1 MEGMLRIDGRE
12 IRLKATAA
20 TPIRYRSEFGV
31 DFFKDV
37 YRFGVSGNTI
47 AKSDSGKAVT
57 DEELN
62 AIELDCVYRLLWA
75 FAKEADK
82 DILPFMEWLESFDV
96 LPFTDCAKAISPLIN
111 KLMQSKKQKTPTQI
125 SRGKGKKKKR

>member
-37 YRFGVSGNTI
+37 
-47 AKSDSGKAVT
+47 
-57 DEELN
+57 
-62 AIELDCVYRLLWA
+62 
-75 FAKEADK
+75 
-82 DILPFMEWLESFDV
+82 
-96 LPFTDCAKAISPLIN
+96 
-111 KLMQSKKQKTPTQI
+111 
-125 SRGKGKKKKR
+125 